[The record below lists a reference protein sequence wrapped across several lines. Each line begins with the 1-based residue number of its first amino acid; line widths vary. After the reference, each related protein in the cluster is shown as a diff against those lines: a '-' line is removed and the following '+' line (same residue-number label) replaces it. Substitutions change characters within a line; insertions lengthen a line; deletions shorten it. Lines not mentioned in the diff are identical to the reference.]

1 MSPNMKFDFKKLLP
15 HAIAIVAFLLVSV
28 IYCKPALSGKVVS
41 QSDMIQWKGMSKDA
55 ENYKERHGVYPQWT
69 NNMFGGMPTFSI
81 AFNSN
86 ATVAGLV
93 PYITG
98 FMLPVPILY
107 FFLACLTFY
116 FLSQVLRVNPYI
128 GILGAFAFAF
138 CSYDPILITA
148 GHHTKLITIAQMPA
162 LLGAVI
168 LVYQKK
174 YWLGGALT
182 AWFTAGLISHSHLQ
196 MVYYFMLIALF
207 MTVAYVIY
215 WIRTKQIR
223 HLLTAG
229 VITAAAVGAGALAN
243 LVSLRPTSEYAKY
256 TIRGGTA
263 LASAANKSHSSKV
276 GLDTGYA
283 FQYSYGIPET
293 FSLLVPNIYGGETRS
308 FDETSKLFETIN
320 EKGLPQE
327 AAQEIMQGFPQY
339 WGNQPFTSGP
349 VYVGAVICFLFVL
362 SLVILKSRHKWWL
375 LSVSLFAIILAWGK
389 NLPGLNTFLFEH
401 LPLYNK
407 FRAPTQ
413 SLVIPQLT
421 FPVLAILALQQ
432 FLFGYQN
439 KLVKTVTAT
448 PVTNPQTVV
457 APTAN
462 EDMLRWKQ
470 LLITGGVTV
479 AVMVIILLL
488 AQTFSYKI
496 GNEGQLQAQLA
507 QAVPGDP
514 GLGRDIVN
522 AGVADRKGLLMADF
536 WRSLL
541 FVALAFGLLAAVAK
555 RKLAARWA
563 VFGLLA
569 LSSFDLIQV
578 GKRFLNENSFVE
590 KEEGDVEGS
599 LAVRNPGLIKLYNE
613 IQQDKGLH
621 YRVYNG
627 ASDPYQ
633 DALTSY
639 YLRSV
644 GGYHPAK
651 LSLYQDLI
659 ENQLGK
665 GNMQAFNMLDTK
677 YLIGRDGQVQ
687 QNPGA
692 LGAAWFVKAIRY
704 VDGPS
709 AEMKAL
715 DSLHVQDT
723 AVIDKTFQRQITV
736 APQFDSAA
744 SIQLVTY
751 DNDLIVYNVKTATN
765 QIAVLSEVYYPAG
778 WKAFVDGKE
787 TPIVKANYVLRAVSI
802 PANTKKLELKF
813 EPEVYKSSY
822 RITGIMNY
830 VLVLLLLVGLFM
842 GWRDW
847 KKDTIIRKG

>member
-1 MSPNMKFDFKKLLP
+1 MKFDFKKLLP
-15 HAIAIVAFLLVSV
+15 HAIAIVVFLIVSV

-55 ENYKERHGVYPQWT
+55 QNYYDRHGVYPQWT
-69 NNMFGGMPTFSI
+69 NNMFGGMPTFAI
-81 AFNSN
+81 AFNNN

-98 FMLPVPILY
+98 LMLPVPILY
-107 FFLACLTFY
+107 FFLASLTFY

-128 GILGAFAFAF
+128 GMLGALAFAF
-138 CSYDPILITA
+138 CSYDPILVTA
-148 GHHTKLITIAQMPA
+148 GHHTKLMTIAQMPA
-162 LLGAVI
+162 LLGALI

-174 YWLGGALT
+174 YWIGGALT
-182 AWFTAGLISHSHLQ
+182 AWFTAGLISHTHLQ

-207 MTVAYVIY
+207 MTMAYIIY
-215 WIRTKQIR
+215 WIRTKQIK
-223 HLLTAG
+223 HLLIAG

-263 LASAANKSHSSKV
+263 LASHANKSSSNKV

-283 FQYSYGIPET
+283 FQYSYAIPET

-308 FDETSKLFETIN
+308 FDESSKLFETIN

-327 AAQEIMQGFPQY
+327 AAQQVMQSFPQY

-349 VYVGAVICFLFVL
+349 VYVGAVICFLFIL
-362 SLVILKSRHKWWL
+362 SLVALKSRHKWWL

-421 FPVLAILALQQ
+421 FPVLAILVLQQ
-432 FLFGYQN
+432 FLFGY
-439 KLVKTVTAT
+439 KKDLVT
-448 PVTNPQTVV
+448 PVIAATAANPKNIVI
-457 APTAN
+457 PPELN
-462 EDMLRWKQ
+462 EDKLRWKQ
-470 LLITGGVTV
+470 LLIAGGVTA
-479 AVMVIILLL
+479 AVMLIILLL
-488 AQTFSYKI
+488 AQTFSYKM
-496 GNEGQLQAQLA
+496 GNEGQIQAALSKN
-507 QAVPGDP
+507 DP
-514 GLGRDIVN
+514 SLGREIVN
-522 AGVADRKGLLMADF
+522 AALADRKGLLMADF
-536 WRSLL
+536 FRSLI
-541 FVALAFGLLAAVAK
+541 FVAFAFGLLAAVVK

-563 VFGLLA
+563 MFGLLV
-569 LSSFDLIQV
+569 LSSFDLLQA
-578 GKRFLNENSFVE
+578 GRRYLNESNFVE

-599 LAVRNPGLIKLYNE
+599 LAVRNPGLIKVYND
-613 IQQDKGLH
+613 IQQDKSLH

-627 ASDPYQ
+627 AGDPYQ

-659 ENQLGK
+659 ENQLSK
-665 GNMQAFNMLDTK
+665 GNMQTMNMLDTK
-677 YLIGRDGQVQ
+677 YFIGQDGQIQ

-692 LGAAWFVKAIRY
+692 LGAAWFVKAIRF
-704 VDGPS
+704 VDGPA

-723 AVIDKTFQRQITV
+723 AVIDKTFQALITS

-751 DNDLIVYNVKTATN
+751 DNDQVIYNVKTATN
-765 QIAVLSEVYYPAG
+765 QLAILSEVYYPAG
-778 WKAFVDGKE
+778 WKAYVDGKE
-787 TPIVKANYVLRAVSI
+787 TPVLKADYALRAVNI
-802 PANTKKLELKF
+802 PANAKKLELKF
-813 EPEVYKSSY
+813 APEVYTSSY

-830 VLVLLLLVGLFM
+830 VLVILLLSGLFM
-842 GWRDW
+842 GWREW
-847 KKDTIIRKG
+847 RKQRVNVKS